1 MKDFI
6 NAYWKT
12 LLFYAVIGLVGGFFV
27 GIYQLDAFPEEMQQQ
42 IYGQGLTKT
51 MYGLI
56 SAIQSAAMGIV
67 LGASGIMLSKKIGLW
82 KDEISLDKKP
92 LLITFAIGL
101 VGGSIMILSDL
112 FFFGNY
118 SQTIMDSYSVKPTIP
133 YLIAMVTYGA
143 VIEEVML
150 RLFFMTLLAFI
161 LYKIFESKK
170 DRPSTA
176 ILMSAN
182 FIAAILFAA
191 GHLPI
196 TDVLFGMS
204 PIIIFRCF
212 LLNGGLA
219 LAFGYLYRKYGLHYA
234 MIAHGGCH
242 IVSKL
247 IWMLFL

>member
-42 IYGQGLTKT
+42 VYGQGLTKT

-112 FFFGNY
+112 FIFGNY

-176 ILMSAN
+176 ILMYAN